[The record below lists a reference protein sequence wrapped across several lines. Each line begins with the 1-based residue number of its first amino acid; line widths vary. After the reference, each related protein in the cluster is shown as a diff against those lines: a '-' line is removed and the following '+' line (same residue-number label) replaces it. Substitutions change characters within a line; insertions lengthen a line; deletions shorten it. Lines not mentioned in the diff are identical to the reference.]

1 MSPSIQVIVKNT
13 FLVFQEFESVQADH
27 VIGSKQR
34 SRSVETHRDDS
45 QYRPDLTRLND
56 VLRQFHTEVVPRT
69 SSVTSS
75 TSAQSKD
82 KDALTIS
89 AKEDV
94 GLRRILSVSTEMS
107 QFEGSPGQ
115 RTRLGSVASSMSF
128 GSDFEGF
135 DSRVVC
141 EDGASEYKGQPPNPN
156 PKAIVQDGVRKECTH
171 KMVPK
176 RVNLASQFLTT
187 PLHGP
192 PTTLMIRNIPNQYKN
207 QDLLRELEHVKLG
220 NSFDFFYLPM
230 DSGTNCNVGY
240 AFVNFVAPEYAKRC
254 MRVMKD
260 YMFKGQTKV
269 YKRAAIT
276 VAHIQGLEA
285 NMAHYKASAV
295 KMQKHRG
302 TGPLVFAQNYESSHL
317 VQ

>member
-1 MSPSIQVIVKNT
+1 MQVIVKNT
-13 FLVFQEFESVQADH
+13 FLVFQEFESAQTDH
-27 VIGSKQR
+27 SLGSKQR
-34 SRSVETHRDDS
+34 SRSVETHRNDS
-45 QYRPDLTRLND
+45 QRNPDLKSLND
-56 VLRQFHTEVVPRT
+56 VLCQFHTEVVPLT

-107 QFEGSPGQ
+107 QLEEGSPGQ

-141 EDGASEYKGQPPNPN
+141 DDGASGYTGQPPNHN

-171 KMVPK
+171 KLVPK

-187 PLHGP
+187 PLYGP
-192 PTTLMIRNIPNQYKN
+192 PTTLMIRNIPNRYKN
-207 QDLLRELEHVKLG
+207 QDLLRELEHLKLG

-230 DSGTNCNVGY
+230 DTGTNCNVGY
-240 AFVNFVAPEYAKRC
+240 AFVNFVTPEYAKRC
-254 MRVMKD
+254 MTVMKD
-260 YMFKGQTKV
+260 YIFKGQTKAC
-269 YKRAAIT
+269 KRAAIT

-285 NMAHYKASAV
+285 NMAHYRASAV
-295 KMQKHRG
+295 NRMQKNRG
-302 TGPLVFAQNYESSHL
+302 NGPLVFAPNQESSRL
-317 VQ
+317 VW